1 MTNSLALLQLAVSL
15 NKQQPEASDI
25 KCIDIHT
32 NRSAERHQ
40 ALHLQH
46 NSLFNRLKLAFMFSL
61 QKRSHIP
68 HVPCPKLGS
77 VSPKSLNN

>member
-32 NRSAERHQ
+32 NRSAERHLHTTASVTDCNLLSCSHCKSEATSPISRVTNL
-40 ALHLQH
+40 AL
-46 NSLFNRLKLAFMFSL
+46 
-61 QKRSHIP
+61 
-68 HVPCPKLGS
+68 
-77 VSPKSLNN
+77 SPQNLSIIECQ